1 MTDYLRQLI
10 DDYNDGVVDLSTTLN
25 RLAFL
30 DWKENSKPLPDDY
43 VKVPRDPLDI
53 LIEAERHDELMT
65 ALRRLREELSPDNW
79 EILVMIADGK
89 TQEKIGERFGISHQA
104 IGKRIGT
111 IRRYAESI
119 YEALHQQP
127 VEYEAG
133 SPTVKVEYPM
143 DAMKK
148 NGTHCRIPE
157 YLDERFPDCN
167 VLCCLCNKCQR
178 KSMNH

>member
-1 MTDYLRQLI
+1 MTDYLKQLI
-10 DDYNDGVVDLSTTLN
+10 DDYNDGIVDLSNTLN
-25 RLAFL
+25 RLDFL
-30 DWKENSKPLPDDY
+30 DWKENSKPLPEDY
-43 VKVPRDPLDI
+43 AKLPRDPLDI
-53 LIEAERHDELMT
+53 IIEAERHDELMT
-65 ALRRLREELSPDNW
+65 ALRQLREELSPDNW

-157 YLDERFPDCN
+157 YLDERFPDSN

>member
-1 MTDYLRQLI
+1 MTDYLKQLI
-10 DDYNDGVVDLSTTLN
+10 DDYNDGIVDLSNTLN
-25 RLAFL
+25 RLDFL
-30 DWKENSKPLPDDY
+30 DWKENSKPLPEDY
-43 VKVPRDPLDI
+43 AKLPRDPLDI
-53 LIEAERHDELMT
+53 IIEAERHDELVAAM
-65 ALRRLREELSPDNW
+65 RRLREELSPDNW

-89 TQEKIGERFGISHQA
+89 TQEQIGERFGISHQA

-111 IRRYAESI
+111 IRRYAEGI

-127 VEYEAG
+127 IEYEAG

-178 KSMNH
+178 KSMNK

>member
-1 MTDYLRQLI
+1 MTDYLKQLI
-10 DDYNDGVVDLSTTLN
+10 DDYNDGIVDLSNTLN
-25 RLAFL
+25 RLDFL
-30 DWKENSKPLPDDY
+30 DWKENSKPLPEDY
-43 VKVPRDPLDI
+43 AKLPRDPLDI
-53 LIEAERHDELMT
+53 IIEAERHDELMT

-157 YLDERFPDCN
+157 YLDERFPDSN

-178 KSMNH
+178 KSMNK

>member
-1 MTDYLRQLI
+1 MTDYLKQLI
-10 DDYNDGVVDLSTTLN
+10 DDYNDGIVDLSNTLN
-25 RLAFL
+25 RLDFL
-30 DWKENSKPLPDDY
+30 DWKENSKPLPEDY
-43 VKVPRDPLDI
+43 AKLPRDPLDI
-53 LIEAERHDELMT
+53 IIEAERHDELMT

-133 SPTVKVEYPM
+133 SPTMKVEYPM

-157 YLDERFPDCN
+157 YLDERFPDSN